1 MSARRLHARSA
12 ALHVEVQRRE
22 IAATISEKKALRC
35 EVDAETWKRDEVTRQ
50 QNLKERRKLLGASR
64 ATLKSGS
71 SDLLLANWKDGT
83 GELQRKLMLES
94 ARASQRHEEAVRRKR
109 IAENERREASLRQV
123 EKEWSVKEERVKVK
137 AAAQQEKDDLAWKRT
152 LIRRKEAS
160 GRNFAADKRA
170 MRDELEQAAEKHKQE
185 LAAAIAGRRA
195 AEAEAK
201 EKANMRRNEREAGKA
216 AVSMAPVPKRL
227 NDEPVQ
233 SSPSFLLH
241 PVLYCLSGVVLIAAA
256 CVSVC
261 VCVCVCLRAFASVI
275 EQALSEERFRT
286 FMRREQAQL
295 ESLNTQA
302 KKKKLVYEEAQLTA
316 TRAQTNL
323 ERQVLK
329 AELLTDQGLEIPASL
344 QDEISDLE
352 KRAEL
357 AKERALS
364 TGNEAKRVAEDVAAL
379 KKQLSGDP
387 KKGGKN
393 DMKATAG
400 SAGSFF

>member
-1 MSARRLHARSA
+1 M
-12 ALHVEVQRRE
+12 
-22 IAATISEKKALRC
+22 
-35 EVDAETWKRDEVTRQ
+35 
-50 QNLKERRKLLGASR
+50 
-64 ATLKSGS
+64 
-71 SDLLLANWKDGT
+71 
-83 GELQRKLMLES
+83 
-94 ARASQRHEEAVRRKR
+94 
-109 IAENERREASLRQV
+109 
-123 EKEWSVKEERVKVK
+123 
-137 AAAQQEKDDLAWKRT
+137 
-152 LIRRKEAS
+152 
-160 GRNFAADKRA
+160 
-170 MRDELEQAAEKHKQE
+170 
-185 LAAAIAGRRA
+185 
-195 AEAEAK
+195 
-201 EKANMRRNEREAGKA
+201 
-216 AVSMAPVPKRL
+216 
-227 NDEPVQ
+227 
-233 SSPSFLLH
+233 
-241 PVLYCLSGVVLIAAA
+241 
-256 CVSVC
+256 
-261 VCVCVCLRAFASVI
+261 I